1 MTKKKLLKKF
11 LLIFMLSTVT
21 ITFGCAVGGTPS
33 FYLRPDYDFSYIKK
47 VAVLPLDNITNEKF
61 AGDVVRQVVI
71 SELLATG
78 LVDVAVPG
86 EAVAATD
93 KLGIKS
99 ISSLNADQIKAIG
112 NTLKVQA
119 VIFGSVEK
127 YGEVR
132 IGNVSAPE
140 VTITLIMAD
149 TSSGSIIWSVTKT
162 GGGASFMARHF
173 GARSE
178 TLSETVLRVVR
189 ETIHTLYK

>member
-1 MTKKKLLKKF
+1 MY
-11 LLIFMLSTVT
+11 S
-21 ITFGCAVGGTPS
+21 CASRGTPS
-33 FYLRPDYDFSYIKK
+33 SYIRPDYDFSYIKK

-112 NTLKVQA
+112 NALKVQA

-149 TSSGSIIWSVTKT
+149 TNSGSIIWSVTKT

-178 TLSETVLRVVR
+178 TLSETVLRVIR
-189 ETIHTLYK
+189 EAIQTLYK